1 MSNSIPGTPRRVL
14 PPIATG
20 SDRAALDELEN
31 SIQVELARLRASSR
45 GPNELSY
52 TVFKDVFDQLIQ
64 HASAYCNL
72 LTAIKAEYE
81 AVIEDL
87 QEGQREAFYLEGRLK
102 ATAAEPTTVVNYRR
116 RAEELQQKMSVIQ
129 RDNARL
135 AAELDRVRAAR
146 EAMLKKDEDDKSTQK
161 PRRTDFRPIP
171 GLSLEE
177 STDVKTLSRYHAKL
191 EHQLKELHVSR
202 NTKYAPKVKKQEL
215 KDTLTKQVNMRHH
228 LADRTV
234 RLKNR
239 CQKLKVAVEVAEIY
253 KENPPE
259 NHSMSDLIT
268 MALTTQSMGFAF
280 KGVSGQRDTPFSF
293 EDDDPNKEKEAE
305 MLLEYID
312 KFHELFDE
320 QCYQDAAIHAAN
332 SPKGILRTPETMAKF
347 KAVGTEALLAYCEA
361 LMSSVSAL
369 SHLPSPEVCLEC
381 VRCALSQHRLDLVTH
396 WIAQNSLLLTEEI
409 ANALCEYAD
418 QNPLSS
424 PVCLAL
430 AQAVFTAIQAHRQVA
445 VCMCRQGKVY
455 NMVEYAH
462 GTGTFHK
469 ADWAHVLQTCP
480 SLELA
485 RSLIRPYNDQPPA
498 LQLGQAVSTLL
509 QTEDYMTG
517 LKLLQETHDK
527 FPAGSSSGSLH
538 HAVFDDR
545 TTTYESWLHIA
556 ETAEQHGYEDVGLEL
571 LTTIIVKY
579 VLNKVSEE
587 TASIQY
593 LYDQQIS

>member
-1 MSNSIPGTPRRVL
+1 MSSSVPGTPRRVL

-20 SDRAALDELEN
+20 SDRAALDELEK

-52 TVFKDVFDQLIQ
+52 TVFKDAFDQLIQ
-64 HASAYCNL
+64 HASSYCHL

-87 QEGQREAFYLEGRLK
+87 REGQREAFYLEGRLK

-161 PRRTDFRPIP
+161 PRRTDFRPLP
-171 GLSLEE
+171 GLTLEE
-177 STDVKTLSRYHAKL
+177 STDVKTLSRYHTKL
-191 EHQLKELHVSR
+191 EHQLKELHISR
-202 NTKYAPKVKKQEL
+202 NTKYAPKVRKQEL

-234 RLKNR
+234 RLKNS
-239 CQKLKVAVEVAEIY
+239 
-253 KENPPE
+253 
-259 NHSMSDLIT
+259 HSLSDLIT

-280 KGVSGQRDTPFSF
+280 RGEKSIYLMCVSGQRDTPFSF

-320 QCYQDAAIHAAN
+320 ECYQDAAIHAAN

-347 KAVGTEALLAYCEA
+347 KDVGTEALLAYCEA

-418 QNPLSS
+418 QNPLSG

-430 AQAVFTAIQAHRQVA
+430 AQAVFTAIQAHRQAA

-462 GTGTFHK
+462 GTGTFHT
-469 ADWAHVLQTCP
+469 ADWEHVLQTCP

-485 RSLIRPYNDQPPA
+485 RSLTRPYNDQPPA

-509 QTEDYMTG
+509 QTEDYMIG
-517 LKLLQETHDK
+517 LQLLQETHDR
-527 FPAGSSSGSLH
+527 FPSGHLH
-538 HAVFDDR
+538 HAVFDDS

>member
-1 MSNSIPGTPRRVL
+1 MSGSVPGTPRRVL
-14 PPIATG
+14 PPIATD

-52 TVFKDVFDQLIQ
+52 TVFKDAFDQLIQ
-64 HASAYCNL
+64 HASAYTNL

-135 AAELDRVRAAR
+135 AAELERVRAAR

-161 PRRTDFRPIP
+161 PRRTDFRPLP
-171 GLSLEE
+171 GLTLEE
-177 STDVKTLSRYHAKL
+177 STDVKTLTRYHNKL
-191 EHQLKELHVSR
+191 EHQLRELHISR
-202 NTKYAPKVKKQEL
+202 NTKYAPKVRKQEL

-228 LADRTV
+228 LADRTA

-239 CQKLKVAVEVAEIY
+239 CQKLKVAVEVAGIY

-259 NHSMSDLIT
+259 NHSLSEVIT

-280 KGVSGQRDTPFSF
+280 RGVSGQRDTPFSF

-320 QCYQDAAIHAAN
+320 ECYQDAAIHAAN

-347 KAVGTEALLAYCEA
+347 KDVGSEALLAYCEA

-396 WIAQNSLLLTEEI
+396 WIAQNSLQLTEEI

-418 QNPLSS
+418 QNPLSG

-430 AQAVFTAIQAHRQVA
+430 AQAVFTAIQAHREAA

-455 NMVEYAH
+455 NMVEYAY
-462 GTGTFHK
+462 GTGAFHT
-469 ADWAHVLQTCP
+469 ADWSHVLQTCP

-485 RSLIRPYNDQPPA
+485 RSLIQPYNDQPPA

-509 QTEDYMTG
+509 QTEDYLIG
-517 LKLLQETHDK
+517 LRLLQETHDK
-527 FPAGSSSGSLH
+527 FPTGSPSGSLH
-538 HAVFDDR
+538 HAVFEDS